1 MIRSFIVVALVAAT
15 LAAPV
20 FKMKQGDPLS
30 LLQKT
35 DAATFSESMKEYNA
49 RATSMPFVSF
59 ADTTKYHKYHSRKTA
74 KYYGLD
80 ELKPRA
86 RRRMLAAMERD
97 EILYGGET
105 FNPPPGHDL
114 YFDFETFQEYAKATT
129 AAQRRAFKHAH
140 TTHHHPHSNSSS
152 LAQTGAWTFS
162 RSQSISA
169 CLEINVCASG
179 AAGANGIA
187 DTCGQFGL
195 QFTAELQSVTKGGKT
210 EQTLVISGALNAGI
224 SFKAF
229 GAGLSIYLTGQI
241 DWEFAATPKKPFQGV
256 YDALFA
262 ALKQV
267 TGIAGGTRTVPKAVL
282 DRAAA
287 AREEL
292 VEELKSNPVAAEK
305 ENAIPVAPQA
315 DELKGL
321 VRIHY
326 EVLKQVKDAI
336 TAAGATAAKVQTAL
350 HAALY
355 KNIYLLP
362 SESAKYTKNTKNKVT
377 IDQMIDDADFPC
389 AKVRKKLGVDNGL
402 FCSLLKYG
410 AVLPAN
416 ERKVTKGWIW
426 NNEGSNENSK
436 NSVKVLY
443 KDIWPATN
451 TDLPLIKDLI
461 VQWFE
466 AYGRMTDA
474 DFNSPGTA
482 VVETVNDPKA
492 DDGIKTFTRIQPNPK
507 KEDTTVNDPC
517 RFARELFQAL
527 AMPSADLEKTLQ
539 QYGGTQPPQVFRLTK
554 ITVTGSIGITFGGTK
569 PGSKVGYCTNDSNQI
584 QAKYS
589 RAWSWSEDNG
599 FDKASN
605 DGGALWFVYSWG
617 SFFQLQISL
626 PLSTLKSW
634 KGNAGNADNPFFI
647 RTHFSFP
654 NGFIAGDPPFNPTQ
668 GIIETV
674 STTVINGLHDAY
686 NQFKV
691 LRDDS
696 KSGALAKA
704 KAALEKVGEKIT
716 EVNNVCKTSGLVKS
730 SDGKAAGVL
739 AGAAKL
745 AGAAAVSALT
755 TLIGSAGMGSLTE
768 VGIQGMVSTDG
779 FQGSVDVAVT
789 KFIKIPLGAVN
800 FYAITGDAYSI
811 TTPAK
816 KPWG

>member
-1 MIRSFIVVALVAAT
+1 
-15 LAAPV
+15 
-20 FKMKQGDPLS
+20 MKHSDPLS
-30 LLQKT
+30 LLEKT
-35 DAATFSESMKEYNA
+35 DATTFAESMKAYNA

-59 ADTTKYHKYHSRKTA
+59 AETNKYHKYHSKKTA

-140 TTHHHPHSNSSS
+140 TTKHHNHHNSS
-152 LAQTGAWTFS
+152 LAQTGAWAFT

-179 AAGANGIA
+179 AAGVNGVA

-195 QFTAELQSVTKGGKT
+195 QFTAELQTKTQGGKT
-210 EQTLVISGALNAGI
+210 EQTLTVSGALNAGI

-241 DWEFAATPKKPFQGV
+241 DWEFAATPTKPFQGV

-262 ALKQV
+262 ALKQL
-267 TGIAGGTRTVPKAVL
+267 TGIAGGKRTVPKAVL

-287 AREEL
+287 ARAEL
-292 VEELKSNPVAAEK
+292 VDELKANPVKAEV
-305 ENAIPVAPQA
+305 EGAIPVVPQA
-315 DELKGL
+315 DELKGI

-326 EVLKQVKDAI
+326 EVLKNVKDAI
-336 TAAGATAAKVQTAL
+336 SAAGATAAKVQTAL
-350 HAALY
+350 HASLY
-355 KNIYLLP
+355 KHIYLLP
-362 SESAKYTKNTKNKVT
+362 SETAKYTKNTKNKVT
-377 IDQMIDDADFPC
+377 IDQMIDDKDFPC

-416 ERKVTKGWIW
+416 QRKKTKGWIW
-426 NNEGSNENSK
+426 DNEGSNENSK
-436 NSVKVLY
+436 NSIKVLY
-443 KDIWPATN
+443 KDIWPENDAA
-451 TDLPLIKDLI
+451 LPLIKDLI

-466 AYGRMTDA
+466 AYSRMTDA

-482 VVETVNDPKA
+482 VEEIVNDPKA
-492 DDGIKTFTRIQPNPK
+492 DDGIKKFTRIQPNPK

-539 QYGGTQPPQVFRLTK
+539 QYGGTQPPRVFRLTK
-554 ITVTGSIGITFGGTK
+554 ITVTGSIGITFG
-569 PGSKVGYCTNDSNQI
+569 GSKVGYCTNDSNQI

-589 RAWSWSEDNG
+589 RMWSWSEDNG

-605 DGGALWFVYSWG
+605 DGGTLWFVYSWG
-617 SFFQLQISL
+617 SFFQLQFAV
-626 PLSTLKSW
+626 PLKTLKLW
-634 KGNAGNADNPFFI
+634 KKNSGNAGNEDNPFFV

-654 NGFIAGDPPFNPTQ
+654 NGLVASENLTPTQ
-668 GIIETV
+668 AMVETI
-674 STTVINGLHDAY
+674 STTVINGISDAY
-686 NQFKV
+686 NQFKA

-696 KSGALAKA
+696 KTGALAKA
-704 KAALEKVGEKIT
+704 KLALDKVSEKIDD
-716 EVNNVCKTSGLVKS
+716 VNNVCKQTGLVKK

-739 AGAAKL
+739 AGVTKL

-755 TLIGSAGMGSLTE
+755 QFIGGPNMGTLTE
-768 VGIQGMVSTDG
+768 VGIQGMVSKDG
-779 FQGSVDVAVT
+779 FKGSVDVAIT

-811 TTPAK
+811 ETPAW
-816 KPWG
+816 KPWGR